1 MEENGNRPS
10 ITVSTVSTAPA
21 AFNVWEGLG
30 VFLALLAAAYFLALR
45 IRGGY
50 PPAGDEGSWMSVAS
64 EVARGQGYSTRW
76 LEGHFL
82 TPYTLPR
89 PDDFRYPVLT
99 SLLALAFGIWGQSVE
114 TARWTVA
121 GVFLAFAFSSW
132 LVCRSAFGRWAA
144 MAGLWIMVTSPLQ
157 LEWNSGVYTE
167 GAFGLAFTGLAAW
180 CLLGARPEDRPREKS
195 GGPAGPGDAIGLHS
209 PLWWAGLGC
218 GVGLLYLVRVNGILF
233 LPGVFWLFW
242 RTRKQG
248 LSWKHPAWALAA
260 FVLTASPWLIRT
272 GIHFGSPFHIAGS
285 GGLLREA
292 GQSHTLSLAQYL
304 SQHDF
309 LFPIRRMVLGL
320 FRFFQAL
327 RGYELGLETVPLL
340 LAGSA
345 LILRRRF
352 PGPFLARHLLARHLP
367 ASHFLAAGLALSF
380 AASVYA
386 SYNSWAG
393 ARYMSGMLPFVYA
406 YGLSLV
412 PSLAAAKPALRLLKK
427 VRARMNGLRIPLS
440 PSLHLAAV
448 LGIALLLA
456 PVLQPHRFYQRKFSQ
471 RIATLG
477 VYPYRA
483 DLTGHLGILETRLP
497 PGGRY
502 FAGTLCNVNFLSGSG
517 HCIALQELYDPT
529 WFPRSMAAFEPEL
542 IALTHAET
550 REAPM
555 LDALDRMRAGGYIQ
569 DTLETTALGVYLT
582 LRPAGSARAGAQ
594 TPIHGF
600 QKQGR

>member
-1 MEENGNRPS
+1 MSISQSSLPAEETGKPRRLPAS
-10 ITVSTVSTAPA
+10 SLLTA
-21 AFNVWEGLG
+21 FTLWEGLG
-30 VFLALLAAAYFLALR
+30 VVLALSASVYFLQLR

-50 PPAGDEGSWMSVAS
+50 PPGGDEGSWMSVAS
-64 EVARGQGYSTRW
+64 EVAHGRGYTTRW

-82 TPYTLPR
+82 TPYALPR
-89 PDDFRYPVLT
+89 PDDFRYPMLT

-132 LVCRSAFGRWAA
+132 LVCRYAFGRWAA
-144 MAGLWIMVTSPLQ
+144 MAGLGIMVTSPLQ

-167 GAFGLAFTGLAAW
+167 GAFGLAVTGLTAW
-180 CLLGARPEDRPREKS
+180 CLLGARGARPRAT
-195 GGPAGPGDAIGLHS
+195 GTTLMHS

-233 LPGVFWLFW
+233 LPGVFWLY
-242 RTRKQG
+242 RRAGKPG
-248 LSWKHPAWALAA
+248 LSWKLPMWAMAA

-292 GQSHTLSLAQYL
+292 GQSHNLGLAEYL

-309 LFPIRRMVLGL
+309 LFPVRRMVLGL

-327 RGYELGLETVPLL
+327 RGYEHGLETAPLL
-340 LAGSA
+340 LAGLA
-345 LILRRRF
+345 HILRRRF
-352 PGPFLARHLLARHLP
+352 PSPLLASRFPASPFLA
-367 ASHFLAAGLALSF
+367 SGLALSF

-393 ARYMSGMLPFVYA
+393 ARYMSGMLPFVYV

-412 PSLAAAKPALRLLKK
+412 PTLAAAGPVSRLLEKA
-427 VRARMNGLRIPLS
+427 RARMKGLRIPIA
-440 PSLHLAAV
+440 PSFHLAAV

-456 PVLQPHRFYQRKFSQ
+456 PALEPHRFYQRKFSQ

-477 VYPYRA
+477 AYPYRA
-483 DLTGHLGILETRLP
+483 DLSGHLRILEARLP

-517 HCIALQELYDPT
+517 HCIALQELYDPA
-529 WFPRSMAAFEPEL
+529 WFPRSMAAFGPEL
-542 IALTHAET
+542 IALTHPET
-550 REAPM
+550 RAAPM
-555 LDALDRMRAGGYIQ
+555 LEALERMRAGGYIQ
-569 DTLETTALGVYLT
+569 DTLESTALGVYLS
-582 LRPAGSARAGAQ
+582 LRPAVSARAGIQA
-594 TPIHGF
+594 PIHGF
-600 QKQGR
+600 QEQAR